1 MLRLGEARIYATG
14 SSRLL
19 LEGARIRGRFR
30 LDRNKKVNFSLLNA
44 RIYIYI
50 YRAFFPRPISSQFL
64 GKILS
69 VQVRGRTTESGTSR
83 ERID

>member
-44 RIYIYI
+44 RIYIY
-50 YRAFFPRPISSQFL
+50 RAFFPRSISSQFL
-64 GKILS
+64 EKILS